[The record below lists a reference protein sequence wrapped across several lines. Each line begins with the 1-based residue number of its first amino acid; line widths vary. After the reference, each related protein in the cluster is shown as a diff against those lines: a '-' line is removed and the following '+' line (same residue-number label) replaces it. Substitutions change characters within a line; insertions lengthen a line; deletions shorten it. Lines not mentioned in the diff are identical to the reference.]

1 MNNGDL
7 LNKYLESARILIES
21 TVSNMDT
28 LGLETAYVAS
38 KLTQAVLTLQR
49 TLLDVYHIFFDTT
62 NNTQGSLYVYQRS
75 LLQEINNIDNIF
87 DVDKLHDTK
96 DKCSS
101 TEMRKIFDKWF
112 NVAVRLVGDKSVGAL
127 ACMKSATDVA
137 RLQQRIW
144 LFSTNIEINSNTN
157 SDDYGNTKLVHS
169 YSQKVSIHFLI
180 QIQKLML
187 IQLGL
192 DKGKC

>member
-157 SDDYGNTKLVHS
+157 SDDYGNTKLVNS
-169 YSQKVSIHFLI
+169 YSQKVCQLI
-180 QIQKLML
+180 F
-187 IQLGL
+187 
-192 DKGKC
+192 